1 MSAVSVN
8 EARAPAVGGE
18 GPYGLIEGASPLSRR
33 EARPRSRCAEGLFRQ
48 VSERMAQLELANR
61 ELEAFACSVS
71 HELRAPLRIVDG
83 FVRVLEEE
91 HSALLN
97 EDGRRALAVVRG
109 EARRMGRLI
118 EDLLYFSRLE
128 RQDLCLSDID
138 MRTLVRE
145 VFEQLTVRAAHRD
158 VDFRLEEL
166 PAARADSAL
175 LWQVWYNLLDN
186 ALKYTRHRPSTQIW
200 ISGTR
205 QGAENLYM
213 IRDNG
218 AGFDM
223 ESAGKLFGV
232 FQRLHRPEE
241 FEGIGVGLALV
252 RRVIRRHGGR
262 VGAKAQ
268 LERGATF
275 YFTLPSAE
283 AAEPGVG
290 DGAT

>member
-1 MSAVSVN
+1 MSMGLAN
-8 EARAPAVGGE
+8 EGRAPAKSSE
-18 GPYGLIEGASPLSRR
+18 LPSGLIEGASPLSRR
-33 EARPRSRCAEGLFRQ
+33 ETKPRSRCAEGLFRE
-48 VSERMAQLELANR
+48 VSERLAQLELANR
-61 ELEAFACSVS
+61 ELEAFAFSVS

-83 FVRVLEEE
+83 FARILEEE

-97 EDGRRALAVVRG
+97 EEGRRALAVVRG
-109 EARRMGRLI
+109 EASRMGRLI
-118 EDLLYFSRLE
+118 EDLLYFSRME
-128 RQDLCLSDID
+128 RQDLRLSDID
-138 MRTLVRE
+138 MRALVRD
-145 VFEQLTVRAAHRD
+145 VFEHLTVQAAHRD
-158 VDFRLEEL
+158 VDFRVEEL
-166 PAARADSAL
+166 PSARADPSL

-186 ALKYTRHRPSTQIW
+186 ALKYTRHRPSARIG
-200 ISGTR
+200 ISGRR
-205 QGAENLYM
+205 QGAENLYT
-213 IRDNG
+213 IQDNG

-223 ESAGKLFGV
+223 ASAGKLFGV

-275 YFTLPSAE
+275 FFTLPSSE
-283 AAEPGVG
+283 AAEAGLG